1 MMINV
6 GVNVKNCRCECDKG
20 FIWNPGICECERDKS
35 CDVGEYLD
43 YKNCKC
49 RKKLLDKL
57 VEDCAENIDEVKIAS
72 ENEHK
77 CSSSTLHI
85 VLFSIIFAINIRIGA
100 YVVYYKYMNRD
111 NETASR
117 YDYVHQITI

>member
-6 GVNVKNCRCECDKG
+6 GVNVKNRWCECDKG
-20 FIWNPGICECERDKS
+20 FIQNLGNCECERDKS
-35 CDVGEYLD
+35 CDIGEYLD

-49 RKKLLDKL
+49 RKELLDKL
-57 VEDCAENIDEVKIAS
+57 VEECAENIDEVKIAS

-77 CSSSTLHI
+77 CSSCTLYI

-100 YVVYYKYMNRD
+100 YIAHYKYMNRD
-111 NETASR
+111 NKTASR
-117 YDYVHQITI
+117 YDYVHQTTI